1 MRFGTR
7 SLYDKHTRQ
16 SAAKRQTQW
25 PLFTPRIRSLVA
37 LRLTPKLLT
46 LPNAFR
52 YSSINAV
59 TRPAPVLWFAQM
71 LTQVASKFAQYCLIK
86 ATESAAFCQ
95 KMMMFAYLS
104 CASVFSQIL
113 ITERIKTVG
122 TRGLFCWTEGSCF
135 GINSHWYFDLFIAS
149 VMS

>member
-1 MRFGTR
+1 MIILRA
-7 SLYDKHTRQ
+7 LLI
-16 SAAKRQTQW
+16 W
-25 PLFTPRIRSLVA
+25 VLTPDGKLSQFVGKGMQK
-37 LRLTPKLLT
+37 PKLLP
-46 LPNAFR
+46 LSNVFR

-59 TRPAPVLWFAQM
+59 TRPAPVLWIAQM

-122 TRGLFCWTEGSCF
+122 TRGLFC
-135 GINSHWYFDLFIAS
+135 
-149 VMS
+149 